1 MQAFDETF
9 DYVKFVDE
17 GFAAQTKYA
26 KKAGDKWTPEEL
38 LRVDALRA
46 VGGIETSEFF
56 NEALQA
62 RYEKII
68 EHMGHLV
75 EEMVEA
81 RVYVPRRSW
90 KNNEPSFLDNDELR
104 GEFVAEVFDILL
116 FHRAICAYAG
126 ITGTEL
132 LEEARA
138 KMDYNSKRPDHN
150 VNGDADAERDPAAEL
165 RGECPSAAALKQYED
180 KGPKQSASL
189 FHHPV

>member
-17 GFAAQTKYA
+17 GFAAQSKYA

-46 VGGIETSEFF
+46 VGGDETSEFF
-56 NEALQA
+56 NEALQT
-62 RYEKII
+62 RYAKII

-75 EEMVEA
+75 EEMIEA

-104 GEFVAEVFDILL
+104 GEFVAEVFDMLL

-132 LEEARA
+132 LEAARA
-138 KMDYNSKRPDHN
+138 KMDYNSKRKDHN
-150 VNGDADAERDPAAEL
+150 VNGDVAAERDPAAEL
-165 RGECPSAAALKQYED
+165 QGNCPSADALRQYEQTA
-180 KGPKQSASL
+180 PQYSAGS
-189 FHHPV
+189 